1 MRLRCILCVN
11 VSVIH
16 LRPGLSVGQ
25 KAEREVS
32 KGMGWGGVESAI
44 LAESP
49 MPLAKAVGVGH
60 RAGEAPGKYDALQ
73 QGQAAIRPNIIL
85 EVPLQLLIGA
95 ACKAVN
101 CGVPL

>member
-1 MRLRCILCVN
+1 
-11 VSVIH
+11 
-16 LRPGLSVGQ
+16 
-25 KAEREVS
+25 
-32 KGMGWGGVESAI
+32 MGWGGVESAI

-95 ACKAVN
+95 ACKAAN